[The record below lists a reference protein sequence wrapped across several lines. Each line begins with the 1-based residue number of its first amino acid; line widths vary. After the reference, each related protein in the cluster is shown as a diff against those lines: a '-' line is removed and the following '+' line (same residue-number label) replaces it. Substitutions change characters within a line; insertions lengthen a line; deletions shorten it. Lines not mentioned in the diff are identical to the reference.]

1 MALVDSLNYV
11 MTRQKRY
18 KQEREKEREK
28 RENKKQLEQEYKKD
42 LKYYLID
49 ILSLEFDSYGS
60 CIYSI
65 LCKAEQ
71 KDKIK
76 RNVYDCLTKYYKIKN
91 IEQINVDV
99 DMIYFETLNKIL
111 TRYKKIEKASEE
123 LQKLEGIEEE
133 STQKNICY
141 NICGFVVIIL
151 TTIIKSIIYIICFIL
166 FFIFGVFGIAS
177 KS

>member
-1 MALVDSLNYV
+1 MALIDSLNYV
-11 MTRQKRY
+11 MTRQQRY
-18 KQEREKEREK
+18 KQEREKRES
-28 RENKKQLEQEYKKD
+28 KKQLEQEYRKD

-49 ILSLEFDSYGS
+49 ILSLEFDSYGC

-71 KDKIK
+71 IDKIK
-76 RNVYDCLTKYYKIKN
+76 KSVYDCLVKYYKIKN

-99 DMIYFETLNKIL
+99 DMIYFETLNKML
-111 TRYKKIEKASEE
+111 MRYKKIEKANKE
-123 LQKLEGIEEE
+123 LQKLEGIEGE

-141 NICGFVVIIL
+141 NIGGFVVIIL
-151 TTIIKSIIYIICFIL
+151 ITIIKSITYIICFIL
-166 FFIFGVFGIAS
+166 FFIFGVFSIAS